1 MLTSQNDPGICC
13 LVVGLY
19 DYDHLELILHLVQMQ
34 MRRLPKPVIAMV
46 AGYAVGGGH
55 ILHLVADL
63 TVSCSFCELIK
74 AFFVDACAA
83 AKSCT

>member
-1 MLTSQNDPGICC
+1 MLNTDAAASDALPVLMQI
-13 LVVGLY
+13 
-19 DYDHLELILHLVQMQ
+19 Q

-63 TVSCSFCELIK
+63 TVSFITYL
-74 AFFVDACAA
+74 AA
-83 AKSCT
+83 